1 MALHARHAT
10 ELRVQEGCVW
20 ITLDGPH
27 SGAPNDSGDVF
38 LNAGS
43 SLHVPAG
50 RRLVIEALRT
60 VGADAAHLSWSRV
73 APAYGF
79 LCAVAALGAFDA
91 LAVLAVLRGAA
102 LGALRGA
109 LAGARAAKAASNA
122 SRAQG
127 AMACGESIASSGA
140 L

>member
-10 ELRVQEGCVW
+10 ELQVQDGCVW

-27 SGAPNDSGDVF
+27 SGPANDSGDVF
-38 LNAGS
+38 LNAGG

-50 RRLVIEALRT
+50 RRLVIEAL
-60 VGADAAHLSWSRV
+60 GSASGDAAQLSWNRV
-73 APAYGF
+73 VPAYGF
-79 LCAVAALGAFDA
+79 LGAVAALRAFDA
-91 LAVLAVLRGAA
+91 VAVVRGAA

-109 LAGARAAKAASNA
+109 FAGARAARAASMAN
-122 SRAQG
+122 RAHG